1 MRRTSQELRDVER
14 GQGLAGLLLH
24 EVQKQLRE
32 ITQRF
37 SQWPLPKGSGSDGW
51 RASGF
56 CTCHRVHCWLWA
68 MVAPAFVGEYPK
80 GILFLYTK
88 RKNGIGSSACPRAS
102 GLVKLS

>member
-37 SQWPLPKGSGSDGW
+37 SQWP
-51 RASGF
+51 
-56 CTCHRVHCWLWA
+56 
-68 MVAPAFVGEYPK
+68 
-80 GILFLYTK
+80 
-88 RKNGIGSSACPRAS
+88 
-102 GLVKLS
+102 